1 MKIALECKDIILERA
16 LQLFLKEHLGRK
28 KDCDFI
34 VTDEKIEFDK
44 PQFLISKSSSQL
56 ALPFGK
62 EELMRALSEFDE
74 ALKKLAIQKAN
85 EKIKALEEKIEKIT
99 EQFKKDYQ
107 SEIDEAVQRLK
118 TTLITLIDKEQ
129 NNANSH

>member
-85 EKIKALEEKIEKIT
+85 EKIIALEEKIEKIT

-118 TTLITLIDKEQ
+118 TTLITLINKEQ

>member
-44 PQFLISKSSSQL
+44 PQFLISKNSSQL

-118 TTLITLIDKEQ
+118 TTLITLINKEQ
-129 NNANSH
+129 DNANSH